1 MNTVELSNDEIMAL
15 GKCIYD
21 KVGTDTEMLLSNTP
35 LMSALDKILKANWYT
50 NDTKECSVCT
60 GTSFRI
66 RKPNKWQCDNCVE
79 ARSCAGEI

>member
-1 MNTVELSNDEIMAL
+1 MNTLELSNDEVMAL

-35 LMSALDKILKANWYT
+35 LMSALDKILKFGSVA
-50 NDTKECSVCT
+50 DTKECNVC
-60 GTSFRI
+60 GGESFRV
-66 RKPNKWQCDNCVE
+66 RRTDNWQCDNCVE